1 VSVVCFY
8 FKNNQCVSKYLSQ
21 MNFEGMIV
29 PFCETENYVKC
40 PIYIE
45 TVKREKANDVNGGS

>member
-1 VSVVCFY
+1 VSVVCPY

-29 PFCETENYVKC
+29 PVCETENYVKC

-45 TVKREKANDVNGGS
+45 TVKREKS